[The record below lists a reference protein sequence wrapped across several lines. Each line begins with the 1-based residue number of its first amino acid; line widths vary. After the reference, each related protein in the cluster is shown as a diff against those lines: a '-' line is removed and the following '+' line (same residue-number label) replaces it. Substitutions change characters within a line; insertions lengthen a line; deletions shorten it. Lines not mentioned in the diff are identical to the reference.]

1 MFAAFAAPGARPAR
15 DDRSHEMLGPTN
27 LPPPLMT
34 SELPRS
40 GPARPPEPVAQG
52 NRLDAGPTDAA
63 TPVVG
68 AFYDRFPYPGDPLQD
83 GPPPGYNWRWCVDS
97 AWAFAFGALPPRDS
111 AGERPWRILDAGCG
125 TGVSTDYLCHLN
137 PGSRVLAVDISPGT
151 LAVAEERTRRSG
163 AAGRV
168 RELRIARRSLL
179 DLDDEGEFDYI
190 NSVGVLHHLDRPEE
204 GLRSLARRLAPKG
217 LLHLFLYADGG
228 RWEIHRTQRALALL
242 GAGSG
247 SEGLRLGRQMLS
259 SLPSDNR
266 LRRHHE
272 ERWALDTAADANFAD
287 MYLHPQET
295 SYDLERLFALI
306 ANSGLQ
312 FAGFS
317 NPEVWDP
324 ARLLQGELLERA
336 RALPFRQQWSL
347 VETLDPAISHF
358 EFFLSPGLPPQVPE
372 AEGDDDALL
381 ACGGERNRCLW
392 GWPGTSLLGPDLQPL
407 DLDAAD
413 LELLAALE
421 AAPAGTALAALP
433 LVMEN
438 SERVRRAR
446 RLIREHVL
454 LRVSVTGRVA

>member
-1 MFAAFAAPGARPAR
+1 
-15 DDRSHEMLGPTN
+15 MLAETC
-27 LPPPLMT
+27 LQPLAMS
-34 SELPRS
+34 SELP
-40 GPARPPEPVAQG
+40 
-52 NRLDAGPTDAA
+52 GPTDAA

-97 AWAFAFGALPPRDS
+97 ARAFAFGSLPPRDGV
-111 AGERPWRILDAGCG
+111 GERPWRILDAGCG

-151 LAVAEERTRRSG
+151 LAVAKERTRRSG
-163 AAGRV
+163 AAGWV
-168 RELRIARRSLL
+168 RELRIDQRSLL
-179 DLDDEGEFDYI
+179 DLDDEGEFDYV

-204 GLRSLARRLAPKG
+204 GLRCLARRLAPTG

-242 GAGSG
+242 GAGTG
-247 SEGLRLGRQMLS
+247 AEGLRLGRQLLG
-259 SLPSDNR
+259 SLPADNR

-295 SYDLERLFALI
+295 SYDLERLFAFI
-306 ANSGLQ
+306 ASGGLQ

-336 RALPFRQQWSL
+336 QALPHRERWAL
-347 VETLDPAISHF
+347 VENLDPAISHF
-358 EFFLSPGLPPQVPE
+358 EFFLTPAPRPHDPQAE
-372 AEGDDDALL
+372 ASDEALL
-381 ACGGERNRCLW
+381 ASGGERNRCLW

-407 DLDAAD
+407 DLEDGD
-413 LELLAALE
+413 LDLLKALE
-421 AAPAGTALAALP
+421 AAPADTALNALTLP
-433 LVMEN
+433 MEN
-438 SERVRRAR
+438 AERARRAR
-446 RLIREHVL
+446 RLIRDRVL
-454 LRVSVTGRVA
+454 LRLATTGQAA

>member
-1 MFAAFAAPGARPAR
+1 MLAETSLQPRPM
-15 DDRSHEMLGPTN
+15 S
-27 LPPPLMT
+27 
-34 SELPRS
+34 SELPGS
-40 GPARPPEPVAQG
+40 NTGFPASPPPHSPA
-52 NRLDAGPTDAA
+52 DASGPTDAA

-68 AFYDRFPYPGDPLQD
+68 AFYDRFPYPGDALQD

-97 AWAFAFGALPPRDS
+97 ARAFAFGSLPPRDRS
-111 AGERPWRILDAGCG
+111 GERPWRILDAGCG

-168 RELRIARRSLL
+168 RELRIVQRSLL
-179 DLDDEGEFDYI
+179 DLNDEGEFDYI
-190 NSVGVLHHLDRPEE
+190 NSVGVLHHLDRPED
-204 GLRSLARRLAPKG
+204 GLHSLALRLAPTG

-228 RWEIHRTQRALALL
+228 RWEIRRTQRALALL
-242 GAGSG
+242 GAGTG
-247 SEGLRLGRQMLS
+247 AEGLRLGRQLLG
-259 SLPSDNR
+259 SLPSENR

-295 SYDLERLFALI
+295 SYDLERLFAFI
-306 ANSGLQ
+306 ASGGLQ

-336 RALPFRQQWSL
+336 RALPLREQWAL
-347 VETLDPAISHF
+347 VENLDPAISHF
-358 EFFLSPGLPPQVPE
+358 EFFLTPAPQRQEPLAE
-372 AEGDDDALL
+372 ASDEALL
-381 ACGGERNRCLW
+381 ASGGERNRCLW

-407 DLDAAD
+407 DLEDAD
-413 LELLAALE
+413 LELLNALE
-421 AAPAGTALAALP
+421 AAPADTALIALP
-433 LVMEN
+433 LPMEN
-438 SERVRRAR
+438 AERARRAR
-446 RLIREHVL
+446 RLIRDRVL
-454 LRVSVTGRVA
+454 LRLATTGRAA

>member
-1 MFAAFAAPGARPAR
+1 M
-15 DDRSHEMLGPTN
+15 
-27 LPPPLMT
+27 
-34 SELPRS
+34 
-40 GPARPPEPVAQG
+40 
-52 NRLDAGPTDAA
+52 
-63 TPVVG
+63 VG

-97 AWAFAFGALPPRDS
+97 ARAFVFGSLPPRDGS
-111 AGERPWRILDAGCG
+111 GERPWRILDAGCG

-151 LAVAEERTRRSG
+151 LAVAQERTRRSG

-168 RELRIARRSLL
+168 RELRIDQRSLL
-179 DLDDEGEFDYI
+179 DLNEEGEFDYI

-204 GLRSLARRLAPKG
+204 GLRSLARRLAPTG

-242 GAGSG
+242 GAGTG
-247 SEGLRLGRQMLS
+247 AEDLRLGRQLLGN
-259 SLPSDNR
+259 LPSDNR

-295 SYDLERLFALI
+295 SYDLKRLFGFI
-306 ANSGLQ
+306 ASGGLQ

-336 RALPFRQQWSL
+336 RALPLREQWAL
-347 VETLDPAISHF
+347 VEHLDPAISHF
-358 EFFLSPGLPPQVPE
+358 EFFLTPAPLPQNPPAE
-372 AEGDDDALL
+372 ASDETLL
-381 ACGGERNRCLW
+381 ASGGERNRCLW

-407 DLDAAD
+407 DLEDGD
-413 LELLAALE
+413 LDLLKALE
-421 AAPAGTALAALP
+421 AAPAGTALGAVPLP
-433 LVMEN
+433 ME
-438 SERVRRAR
+438 SAERARRAR
-446 RLIREHVL
+446 HLIQDRVL
-454 LRVSVTGRVA
+454 LRLAATGQAA

>member
-1 MFAAFAAPGARPAR
+1 MLAETSLQPRPM
-15 DDRSHEMLGPTN
+15 S
-27 LPPPLMT
+27 
-34 SELPRS
+34 SELPGS
-40 GPARPPEPVAQG
+40 NAGVPAGQPPHSPAVAS
-52 NRLDAGPTDAA
+52 RPTDAA

-97 AWAFAFGALPPRDS
+97 ARAFAFGGLPPRNE

-168 RELRIARRSLL
+168 RELRIDRRSLL
-179 DLDDEGEFDYI
+179 DLDGEGEFDYI

-228 RWEIHRTQRALALL
+228 RWEIHRTQQALALL
-242 GAGSG
+242 GAGTG
-247 SEGLRLGRQMLS
+247 NEGLRLGRQLLG
-259 SLPSDNR
+259 SLPADNR

-272 ERWALDTAADANFAD
+272 ERWALDTASDANFAD
-287 MYLHPQET
+287 MYLHPRET
-295 SYDLERLFALI
+295 SYDLERLFTFVA
-306 ANSGLQ
+306 SGGLQ

-336 RALPFRQQWSL
+336 RALPRRAQWAL
-347 VETLDPAISHF
+347 VERLDPSISHF
-358 EFFLSPGLPPQVPE
+358 EFFLTPTVQAEEQQAE
-372 AEGDDDALL
+372 ASDDVLL
-381 ACGGERNRCLW
+381 ASGGERSRCLW

-407 DLDAAD
+407 DLEDGD
-413 LELLAALE
+413 LELLEALE
-421 AAPAGTALAALP
+421 SAPPGTALGALP
-433 LVMEN
+433 LAMDN
-438 SERVRRAR
+438 AERARRAR
-446 RLIREHVL
+446 RLIRDRVL
-454 LRVSVTGRVA
+454 LRLAAAGQAA